1 MLDDQMELRELVAT
15 WIQATEAGDISRILP
30 LLDDDV
36 IFLVAGQAPM
46 RGKLAFAAASAG
58 LNQFKLKID
67 FEIQEIKLNG
77 KWATCWNQ
85 LRVHIQPPQNKPS
98 IVRTGDSF
106 SLWQKHAHGWLL
118 LRDANMLQT
127 LKEA

>member
-1 MLDDQMELRELVAT
+1 MQDDQMVLRELVTT
-15 WIQATEAGDISRILP
+15 WIQATEAGEVSKILA

-36 IFLVAGQAPM
+36 IFLVAGQAPL
-46 RGKLAFAAASAG
+46 RGKAAFVAASAG
-58 LNQFKLKID
+58 LSQFEIKIN

-85 LRVHIQPPQNKPS
+85 LRVQIQPPHGKPP
-98 IVRTGDSF
+98 IVRAGDSF